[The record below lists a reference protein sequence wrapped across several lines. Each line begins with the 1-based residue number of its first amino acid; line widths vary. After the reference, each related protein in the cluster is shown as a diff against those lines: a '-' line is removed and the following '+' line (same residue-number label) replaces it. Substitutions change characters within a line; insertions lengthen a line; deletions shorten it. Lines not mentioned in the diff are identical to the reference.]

1 MLRSDRGNAVP
12 EIPAVVGRRVIAR
25 NAPHAHAIPAIRRR
39 IHFEGRVVEIE
50 RIAQIAIQ
58 LERRRQFHDSI
69 MLIA

>member
-1 MLRSDRGNAVP
+1 M
-12 EIPAVVGRRVIAR
+12 
-25 NAPHAHAIPAIRRR
+25 PH